1 MQNAVKENTDRT
13 NEKIV
18 EIFNQKGIEEGNEEL
33 KISMTD

>member
-18 EIFNQKGIEEGNEEL
+18 EIFNQKVTEEGLEEL
-33 KISMTD
+33 KINITD